1 MLGYSRARW
10 TPLSQLP
17 LAGKSV
23 LIVEDE
29 ALIALNIE
37 SCLQNAGAAVFMAN
51 SIVSAQSAL
60 DEGIPF
66 DAAVVDL
73 LLADGNASPL
83 IQILSERGIP
93 VVIST
98 GDEVDRGQPAL
109 SKAVAV
115 LQKPYAESDLS
126 CGDQSQKT
134 PQHPVGD
141 AMVPVPSKAAY
152 EILMAGQ
159 KAREFFAR
167 ADNPTC
173 ARDPRRRVG

>member
-115 LQKPYAESDLS
+115 LQKPYAESDLINAVTRS
-126 CGDQSQKT
+126 RHLPKPPAPGPHT
-134 PQHPVGD
+134 L
-141 AMVPVPSKAAY
+141 KAS
-152 EILMAGQ
+152 LNTGS
-159 KAREFFAR
+159 ARNVAN
-167 ADNPTC
+167 D
-173 ARDPRRRVG
+173 